1 MTVDLSV
8 KLGPLE
14 LKNPILTASGCFGY
28 GLEFEELLDLNKLG
42 GIVTKGISLKPRMG
56 NSPVRIAETYGG
68 MLNSIGL
75 QNVGLEAFLKDK
87 LPKLKKFN
95 TAVIVNIFGESIDDY
110 LRVAEGLNEGDNIS
124 AIEANISCPNV
135 KLGGLQF
142 GTDPETVYTLAKGLK
157 SASKF
162 PIIMKLTP
170 NVTSIATV
178 AKAAEEGGADILSLI
193 NTLRGMVVSLEEK
206 KPILA
211 NTFGGLSGPCIKPV
225 ALAMLHQVKKAVKI
239 PIIGL
244 GGIVNGNDAL
254 EFLMV
259 GASAVQ
265 IGTANFLKT
274 DSAIDILNSLS
285 QYLENKSY
293 TRLTDFIGTL
303 KT

>member
-110 LRVAEGLNEGDNIS
+110 LRVAEGLNDGDNIS